1 MPVLGERLST
11 FWNNNRTELSAAG
24 KINNLVLN
32 LSTWIN
38 HRNNTKQKKQMAE
51 EYHL

>member
-1 MPVLGERLST
+1 MSVLGERLRT
-11 FWNNNRTELSAAG
+11 FWNNNRMELFTAG

-38 HRNNTKQKKQMAE
+38 HRNNTKLKKQMAE
-51 EYHL
+51 ECHL